1 MMGTGWILLIS
12 TILFEVA
19 GTVSMKLSQGF
30 AKLIPSICIVAFYSL
45 SLALLTLTLKTMHIS
60 TVYALWSGLGTALVA
75 VIGTLYFKEAMP
87 LVKAFGIGLIV
98 LGVVLIHLHEL
109 KP

>member
-1 MMGTGWILLIS
+1 MGTDWILLIG

-30 AKLIPSICIVAFYSL
+30 AKLIPSICIVVFYGL
-45 SLALLTLTLKTMHIS
+45 SFALLTLTLKTMPVS
-60 TVYALWSGLGTALVA
+60 TVYTLWAGLGTALVA

-87 LVKAFGIGLIV
+87 PVKAFGIGLVV

>member
-1 MMGTGWILLIS
+1 MGTGWILLIG

-30 AKLIPSICIVAFYSL
+30 AEFIPSICIVVFYGL
-45 SLALLTLTLKTMHIS
+45 SFALLTLTLKTMPVS
-60 TVYALWSGLGTALVA
+60 TVYTLWAGLGTALVA

-87 LVKAFGIGLIV
+87 PVKVFGIGLVV